1 MAFARFNLCRLSYSW
16 MFYKLF
22 ERRRSRGG
30 RWAIGLE
37 FVGVI
42 VFWCWFGGI
51 VLRGC
56 GSWKMALAYVLVS
69 HAATSPLHVQARRI
83 LAIKFAQYTDEYCR
97 LFCPISECPRKT
109 LGQWSHSPVDNF
121 APQWTSSA
129 RSNGASFMEDCN
141 YKSHIICFLVS
152 LDTIS
157 RKQVL
162 WSKSLPR
169 RRD

>member
-1 MAFARFNLCRLSYSW
+1 MAFARFNLYRLSYSS
-16 MFYKLF
+16 MFYKIF
-22 ERRRSRGG
+22 ERRRARGG
-30 RWAIGLE
+30 RWAVGLE
-37 FVGVI
+37 FVGVV

-69 HAATSPLHVQARRI
+69 HAATSPLHVQAREIPALRFVPFSD
-83 LAIKFAQYTDEYCR
+83 KYCR
-97 LFCPISECPRKT
+97 LFYPILECPRKT
-109 LGQWSHSPVDNF
+109 LGQSNHSPVDNF

-129 RSNGASFMEDCN
+129 LSSGASSMEDCN
-141 YKSHIICFLVS
+141 YKSHIICFLVF

-169 RRD
+169 RRT